1 MFHMH
6 TNVPIYCSKIHMQ
19 KTVPFIK
26 YMFNANIHLLC
37 ANKEYL
43 GRTMFAMI
51 IVYINKVLV
60 ISCLS
65 TKPSVFHGLAFA
77 YYTHWNSHCWSL
89 FNRRGIS
96 FTSDFLIFTL
106 DLFIGK
112 IFFESCSPAKS
123 LKINL
128 RYVYVLVT
136 WKTLASS
143 LCINAIIHL
152 FLSAIA

>member
-1 MFHMH
+1 MH
-6 TNVPIYCSKIHMQ
+6 LVCCCSLPVWRRNSFKKGTPSDLFWPRPRSAPGRIWP
-19 KTVPFIK
+19 KTTTLV
-26 YMFNANIHLLC
+26 
-37 ANKEYL
+37 
-43 GRTMFAMI
+43 RDQ
-51 IVYINKVLV
+51 VLV

-65 TKPSVFHGLAFA
+65 TKPSVIHGLAFA

-89 FNRRGIS
+89 FNRRGIL
-96 FTSDFLIFTL
+96 FTSDFLIFTV

-152 FLSAIA
+152 FLSTIA